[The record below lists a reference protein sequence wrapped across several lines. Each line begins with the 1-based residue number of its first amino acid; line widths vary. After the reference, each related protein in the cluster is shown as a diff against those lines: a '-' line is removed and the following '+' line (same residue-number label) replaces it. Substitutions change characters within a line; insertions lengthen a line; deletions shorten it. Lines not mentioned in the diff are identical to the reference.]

1 MTIKLFIFDAAR
13 VRETRTRWQKT
24 CVIPSPMQIHVRS
37 AFSKLL
43 APCHSTRIWYPATL
57 SSIWPIQIHGY
68 SDSRSFR
75 RFFPSLVHDL
85 RHCRQR
91 RRVFFCN
98 APPRV
103 PRTRR
108 MSLPRNYFHMIPIA
122 RQIKIALSA
131 SRADREHRL
140 RTVRCECD
148 LSYEQNQIPGE

>member
-1 MTIKLFIFDAAR
+1 MFFLRRKIDKYSDKYLPYLFIMTIKLFIFDAAR
-13 VRETRTRWQKT
+13 IRETRTRWQKT
-24 CVIPSPMQIHVRS
+24 CVVPSSMQIHVRS

-98 APPRV
+98 TLPPATSYKKDV
-103 PRTRR
+103 LTAQLF
-108 MSLPRNYFHMIPIA
+108 SHD
-122 RQIKIALSA
+122 S
-131 SRADREHRL
+131 DRPS
-140 RTVRCECD
+140 D
-148 LSYEQNQIPGE
+148 